1 MVGQMS
7 YLVSLIASEVTTYMS
22 IDIQLLWFNHVN
34 LKILHFIPG
43 LYSVVILFL
52 FLILPFM
59 YFYFEEQD
67 INATVKMVKGEAMF
81 PQIFLF
87 TEHINSVDKL
97 TTISN
102 QLYNHKSS
110 WKLIWFTTFIW
121 NTYRCNNHLFDLEDV
136 WSIEIHNSFLT
147 CSFSHTSCWVRTDVY
162 KMLASIWTV

>member
-1 MVGQMS
+1 MHIMVGQMS
-7 YLVSLIASEVTTYMS
+7 YLEHIVSLIASEVTTYMS

-67 INATVKMVKGEAMF
+67 INATVKMVRGGEAMF

-97 TTISN
+97 TTNFQSTLQSQVKLKIN
-102 QLYNHKSS
+102 MIYNIYLK
-110 WKLIWFTTFIW
+110 
-121 NTYRCNNHLFDLEDV
+121 HLQV
-136 WSIEIHNSFLT
+136 
-147 CSFSHTSCWVRTDVY
+147 
-162 KMLASIWTV
+162 